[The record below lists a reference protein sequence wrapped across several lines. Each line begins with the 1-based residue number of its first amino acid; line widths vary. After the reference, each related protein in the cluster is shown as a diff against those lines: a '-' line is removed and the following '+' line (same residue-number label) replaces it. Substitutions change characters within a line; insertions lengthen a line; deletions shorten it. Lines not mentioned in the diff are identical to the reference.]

1 MCYTEHDMQ
10 LRAISIFIPVIISL
24 AAALSCSSSRPAGDP
39 RFVFQTAEDETRV
52 GRQGA
57 AAVESEL
64 GLLGDDELDAYL
76 DSIGQRVLHGLGRA
90 RFEYS
95 FRVVNEA
102 QPNAFIRPGG
112 FVFLT
117 RGLLVL
123 LNDEDELACVLGHEI
138 IHVEQRH
145 TPREQAVDDQV
156 NPVLGPWNRVA
167 QRARYTEPMERE
179 ADLLGQGLCAAAGYD
194 PIAMS
199 TLLRSLRQVER
210 IRFGFSR
217 GPTFLDTHPSIRE
230 RAAINSSR
238 AGKIAWQ
245 RDPRIGDPRAALLR
259 RTDGIDVGQRPQSGV
274 FVENRFLQ
282 PALGFQISFPSGW
295 ELSAN
300 NRVVS
305 GRSPDTG
312 AIVFLTADQ
321 PAGDPQT
328 RADEWFSS
336 LASEGVSVESSRG
349 LSVGRR
355 PAWRFELSTG
365 GRLSRT
371 TGTATFVSHGDLTYR
386 LIAIAPT
393 RAARRDLPRTLT
405 AIRSFRRLSAENR
418 IRIRARRLRMIEAE
432 PNESLVELGTR
443 AGDTWVPT
451 RRAVMN
457 GLFSNHVFQ
466 GSELAKIARSEPYH
480 SEPAADPE

>member
-1 MCYTEHDMQ
+1 
-10 LRAISIFIPVIISL
+10 
-24 AAALSCSSSRPAGDP
+24 
-39 RFVFQTAEDETRV
+39 
-52 GRQGA
+52 
-57 AAVESEL
+57 
-64 GLLGDDELDAYL
+64 
-76 DSIGQRVLHGLGRA
+76 
-90 RFEYS
+90 
-95 FRVVNEA
+95 VNEA

-145 TPREQAVDDQV
+145 SPREQALDDEV

-167 QRARYTEPMERE
+167 RRARYTQAMERE

-210 IRFGFSR
+210 IRFGFSQR
-217 GPTFLDTHPSIRE
+217 PTFLDTHSSSQQ
-230 RAAINSSR
+230 RAAINSSQ
-238 AGKIAWQ
+238 AGKITWQ

-259 RTDGIDVGQRPQSGV
+259 RTDGIDVGQRPQSGI
-274 FVENRFLQ
+274 FMENRFLQ
-282 PALGFQISFPSGW
+282 PALDFQISFPSGW

-300 NRVVS
+300 NRVV
-305 GRSPDTG
+305 GARSPETG

-321 PAGDPQT
+321 PAGDPKT
-328 RADEWFSS
+328 RAEEWLSS
-336 LASEGVSVESSRG
+336 LADEEVRVERSRG
-349 LSVGRR
+349 LAVGRM

-365 GRLSRT
+365 GRLRRT
-371 TGTATFVSHGDLTYR
+371 TGTATFVSYGDLTYR

-393 RAARRDLPRTLT
+393 RAARRDLSRTLT
-405 AIRSFRRLSAENR
+405 AIRSFRPLSVENR
-418 IRIRARRLRMIEAE
+418 SRIRARRLRIIEAE
-432 PNESLVELGTR
+432 QNESLVELGTR

-451 RRAVMN
+451 RRALMN
-457 GLFSNHVFQ
+457 GLFSNHVFS
-466 GSELAKIARSEPYH
+466 GGELAKIARLEPYD
-480 SEPAADPE
+480 SEPAVDPE